1 MKVNYT
7 CEYNYECTKHCVV
20 YKITI
25 DCCGNFYVVNTQ
37 NTLKRM
43 EQHFQYVAQK
53 VMHNKNLDSSA
64 DHFVKHFTAQNNVVR
79 LCLSK

>member
-1 MKVNYT
+1 MCAYRG
-7 CEYNYECTKHCVV
+7 EYRRCCVV
-20 YKITI
+20 YKVT
-25 DCCGNFYVVNTQ
+25 CKLCGDLYVGNTQ
-37 NTLKRM
+37 NTLRIM

-79 LCLSK
+79 LCLSEYLLW